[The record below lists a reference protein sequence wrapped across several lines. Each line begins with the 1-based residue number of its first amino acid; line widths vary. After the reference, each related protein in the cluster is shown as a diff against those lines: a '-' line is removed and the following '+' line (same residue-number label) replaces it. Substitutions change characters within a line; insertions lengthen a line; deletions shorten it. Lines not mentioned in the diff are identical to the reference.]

1 MGDRPGA
8 PGAQENLPRTGCG
21 AGPRRRRWARTRAAR
36 VPPSRRD
43 DVARRAALLAAFA
56 AAAVAALPRRA
67 AAVDPDG
74 AFRQAGDLVVY
85 LAVIPAAV
93 VRGHPP
99 EHTGRGMHGGVPE
112 GHHVH
117 HLLVALFD
125 AATGRRITDA
135 GVTAVV
141 HGLRHTPEDRI
152 ALEPM
157 PIGGARAYGGFATL
171 PARDYY
177 RIEVEVLRAGGAAAV
192 RAVFPHR
199 HFQP

>member
-1 MGDRPGA
+1 
-8 PGAQENLPRTGCG
+8 L
-21 AGPRRRRWARTRAAR
+21 
-36 VPPSRRD
+36 VLPSRRD
-43 DVARRAALLAAFA
+43 DVSRRALLVAFA
-56 AAAVAALPRRA
+56 AATVAALPPRA
-67 AAVDPDG
+67 GAVHPEG
-74 AFRQAGDLVVY
+74 AFRQVGDLVVY

-99 EHTGRGMHGGVPE
+99 EHRGEGLHGGAPE
-112 GHHVH
+112 GRYVH

-125 AATGRRITDA
+125 ARAGRRITDA

-141 HGLRHTPEDRI
+141 HGLRHTPEERV

-157 PIGGARAYGGFATL
+157 MVGGAQAYGGFATL
-171 PARDYY
+171 PARNYY
-177 RIEVEVLRAGGAAAV
+177 RIEVEVLRPGGAPV

>member
-1 MGDRPGA
+1 MGDYL
-8 PGAQENLPRTGCG
+8 GAQENPPRTGWGVG
-21 AGPRRRRWARTRAAR
+21 ARWRRRKQTRAAL
-36 VPPSRRD
+36 VLPSRRD
-43 DVARRAALLAAFA
+43 DVSRRALLIAFA
-56 AAAVAALPRRA
+56 AAAVAALPPRA
-67 AAVDPDG
+67 AALDPEG
-74 AFRQAGDLVVY
+74 AFRQVGDLVVY
-85 LAVIPAAV
+85 LAAIPAAV

-99 EHTGRGMHGGVPE
+99 EHTGQGMHGGAPE
-112 GHHVH
+112 GRYVH

-125 AATGRRITDA
+125 ARASRRITDA
-135 GVTAVV
+135 RVTAVV

-157 PIGGARAYGGFATL
+157 TVGGAQAYGGFATL

-177 RIEVEVLRAGGAAAV
+177 RIEVEVLRPGGAPV